1 MTRIKTLSGAI
12 ALALMS
18 SSVSAQLLITEYVE
32 GKSNNKAIEVT
43 NLSESGINLSEY
55 SIKLAMNGA
64 SSFGSQIVLNDVTL
78 PSGESYVFHHSS
90 AAQEIKD
97 VGDQASGSLN
107 FNGDDVVA
115 LFDGEQLVD
124 SLGQLGVREDF
135 AKDVTLRRDPSI
147 SSGRTDVEN
156 EFDVDLEWVSFP
168 TDTFD
173 GLGCSGLEA
182 CDGSTPPPNPF
193 VCDTENLVPIYDV
206 QGDGGSSPLVPEGSF
221 ESPEKYF
228 VSGVVTA
235 RGESLYKGF
244 YLQDPDGD
252 GNENTSDGV
261 FVFLGGGTAP
271 NAIQPGAEVCLEATV
286 KEYYGNTQLDVRDS
300 AFEVLSIDNPIPAPT
315 RFRVKEGEDL
325 HTALERHEGMQVLLD
340 ADSPLVITRNFSFDY
355 ASYRNN
361 SMLAHNSPLYNP
373 THIYAAETDAAKA
386 LAEENAISRVYL
398 ESDYKAKDGELPWFD
413 NLNPVD
419 GYLRMGDKPTGLTA
433 MVGYSYGEYR
443 LVTTNIIASGDLLRL
458 PENERVDEPLSA
470 DENGLKV
477 AGFNVLNYFTSY
489 AEDGNPNHM
498 CSEASVSPNDNCY
511 RGAPSVEEFTLQ
523 QAKLVNAIVA
533 MDADI
538 VTLMEL
544 ENNGFDEN
552 SALASLVSALNDAQP
567 DKKDHYRAVKV
578 HKSDLTFKNEPGF
591 EGVEYFGT
599 DAITVGIIYRHDKVK
614 AKNQAQQIVLPEQHA
629 PLDGGGVKSAYQ
641 RHAMMQTFNI
651 PGEKDDLTVLVNH
664 FKSKGSTCWE
674 DDVIFVD
681 EDDVQGSC
689 NNFRVSAAKVLGE
702 AVQAISGDVLVMG
715 DLNSYGM
722 EDPIL
727 TLTSFNDE
735 DRGGKI
741 FTASYTTL
749 DGKEY
754 EDEGQLVE
762 KGYGLV
768 NLKHKTDY
776 SYSYEGELGS
786 LDHALASP
794 SLIDKVAA
802 VEAWHINAA
811 ETNLFEYGS
820 EHTGELEKSDN
831 IYSSS
836 DHDPIIVTLSYNDT
850 DDKQEENGSGGGASV
865 PVSALFGLMLVAI
878 LRRRP
883 LLRG

>member
-1 MTRIKTLSGAI
+1 MTRINTLASAV

-32 GKSNNKAIEVT
+32 GKSYNKAIEVT
-43 NLSESGINLSEY
+43 NLSDAGINLSEY
-55 SIKLAMNGA
+55 SIRLAMNGA
-64 SSFGSQIVLNDVTL
+64 SSFGTTINLNDVSL
-78 PSGESYVFHHSS
+78 AGGESYVLYHSS
-90 AAQEIKD
+90 AAQDIKD
-97 VGDQASGSLN
+97 VGDQSSGSLG

-115 LFDGEQLVD
+115 LFDGEALID

-135 AKDVTLRRDPSI
+135 AKDVTLRREPAVT
-147 SSGRTDVEN
+147 SGRTDVESD
-156 EFDVDLEWVSFP
+156 FDVNAEWVTFP

-193 VCDTENLVPIYDV
+193 VCDIDNLIPIYDV
-206 QGDGGSSPLVPEGSF
+206 QGDGDRSPLVPEGSF

-228 VSGVVTA
+228 VRGVVTA

-244 YLQDPDGD
+244 YFQDPYGD

-271 NAIQPGAEVCLEATV
+271 SDIQPGAEVCVEATV
-286 KEYYGNTQLDVRDS
+286 KEYYGNTQLDVRNN
-300 AFEVLSIDNPIPAPT
+300 AFKVVSTNNPIPEPT
-315 RFRVKEGEDL
+315 AFRVKEGEDL

-361 SMLAHNSPLYNP
+361 LMLAHNTPLYNP
-373 THIYAAETDAAKA
+373 THLYAAETEAAEQVA
-386 LAEENAISRVYL
+386 AENAISRVYV
-398 ESDYKAKDGELPWFD
+398 ESDYKAKDGEVPWFD
-413 NLNPVD
+413 NFNPID
-419 GYLRMGDKPTGLTA
+419 GYLRMGDKLNGLTA

-443 LVTTNIIASGDLLRL
+443 LVTTNTINSGYLGRE
-458 PENERVDEPLSA
+458 PENERTDKPVTSYE
-470 DENGLKV
+470 EGLKV

-489 AEDGNPNHM
+489 AESGNPNPM
-498 CSEASVSPNDNCY
+498 CTEASVGPNDNCY
-511 RGAPSVEEFTLQ
+511 RGAPSVDEFTLQ

-544 ENNGFDEN
+544 ENNGFDDN
-552 SALASLVSALNDAQP
+552 SALQSLVNALNDVQA

-578 HKSDLTFKNEPGF
+578 HKSDLTFKDEPGF

-599 DAITVGIIYRHDKVK
+599 DAITVGIIYRHHKVK
-614 AKNQAQQIVLPEQHA
+614 AKNKARQIMLPEQHA
-629 PLDGGGVKSAYQ
+629 PLDEGGVKSAYQ
-641 RHAMMQTFNI
+641 RHAMMQKFNI
-651 PGEKDDLTVLVNH
+651 PGAKDDLTVIVNH

-674 DDVIFVD
+674 DDFIFGED
-681 EDDVQGSC
+681 EDVQGSC

-702 AVQAISGDVLVMG
+702 AVQDIKGDVLVMG

-727 TLTSFNDE
+727 TLTSFDE
-735 DRGGKI
+735 ADRGGKI
-741 FTASYTTL
+741 YTASYTTL
-749 DGKEY
+749 DGKVFE
-754 EDEGQLVE
+754 EEGQLVE

-794 SLIDKVAA
+794 SLVNKVLA

-811 ETNLFEYGS
+811 ESNLFEYS
-820 EHTGELEKSDN
+820 SKYTGDLEKSDN

-836 DHDPIIVTLSYNDT
+836 DHDPIIVTLEY
-850 DDKQEENGSGGGASV
+850 KHKNGKK
-865 PVSALFGLMLVAI
+865 
-878 LRRRP
+878 
-883 LLRG
+883 

>member
-1 MTRIKTLSGAI
+1 MTHIKTLSSAI

-32 GKSNNKAIEVT
+32 GTSNNKAVEVT

-55 SIKLAMNGA
+55 SIRLAMNGA
-64 SSFGSQIVLNDVTL
+64 NSFGTTIGLNDVNL
-78 PSGESYVFHHSS
+78 AGGESYVLHHSS
-90 AAQEIKD
+90 AAQDIKD
-97 VGDQASGSLN
+97 VGDQSSGSLS
-107 FNGDDVVA
+107 FNGDDVVV
-115 LFDGEQLVD
+115 LFEGEEIID

-147 SSGRTDVEN
+147 TSGRTDVEN
-156 EFDVDLEWVSFP
+156 DFDVDLQWVTFP

-193 VCDTENLVPIYDV
+193 VCDTDNLVPIYDV
-206 QGDGGSSPLVPEGSF
+206 QGDGNRSPLVPDGSF
-221 ESPEKYF
+221 ESPDKYF
-228 VSGVVTA
+228 VRGVVTA

-244 YLQDPDGD
+244 YLQDPYGD

-261 FVFLGGGTAP
+261 FVHLGGGAP
-271 NAIQPGAEVCLEATV
+271 SKEIQPGAEVCVEATV
-286 KEYYGNTQLDVRDS
+286 KEYYGNTQLDVRNN
-300 AFEVLSIDNPIPAPT
+300 AFKVLSTDNPIPAPT
-315 RFRVKEGEDL
+315 RFRVQEGEDL
-325 HTALERHEGMQVLLD
+325 HAALERHEGMQVLLD

-361 SMLAHNSPLYNP
+361 LVLAHNAPLYNP
-373 THIYAAETDAAKA
+373 THLYAAETEAAKVQA
-386 LAEENAISRVYL
+386 AENAISRVYV
-398 ESDYKAKDGELPWFD
+398 ESDYKAKNGELPWFD
-413 NLNPVD
+413 NFNPVD
-419 GYLRMGDKPTGLTA
+419 GYLRMGDQLTGLTA

-443 LVTTNIIASGDLLRL
+443 LVTTNTIGSGDLLRL
-458 PENERVDEPLSA
+458 PENERADEPLTA

-489 AEDGNPNHM
+489 AESGNPNYM
-498 CSEASVSPNDNCY
+498 CSEVSVSPSDKCY
-511 RGAPSVEEFTLQ
+511 RGAPSTDEFALQ

-544 ENNGFDEN
+544 ENNGFDSN
-552 SALASLVSALNDAQP
+552 SALASLLDALNDAQSN
-567 DKKDHYRAVKV
+567 KKDHYRAVKV
-578 HKSDLTFKNEPGF
+578 HKSDLTFKDEAGF

-599 DAITVGIIYRHDKVK
+599 DAITVGIIYRHHKVK
-614 AKNQAQQIVLPEQHA
+614 AKNKARQIMLPEQHA
-629 PLDGGGVKSAYQ
+629 PLDNGGVKSAYQ
-641 RHAMMQTFNI
+641 RHAMMQKFNI
-651 PGEKDDLTVLVNH
+651 PGAKDDLTIIVNH
-664 FKSKGSTCWE
+664 FKSKGSSCWE
-674 DDVIFVD
+674 DDVIFGD
-681 EDDVQGSC
+681 NEDVQGSC

-702 AVQAISGDVLVMG
+702 AVQDIKGDVLVMG

-727 TLTSFNDE
+727 TLTAFDDV

-741 FTASYTTL
+741 FTASHTTL
-749 DGKEY
+749 DGKVFEQ
-754 EDEGQLVE
+754 EGQLVE

-776 SYSYEGELGS
+776 SYSFEGELGS

-794 SLIDKVAA
+794 SLVGKVAA

-811 ETNLFEYGS
+811 ESDMFEYGS
-820 EHTGELEKSDN
+820 KHTGDLEKSDN

-836 DHDPIIVTLSYNDT
+836 DHDPIIVTLEY
-850 DDKQEENGSGGGASV
+850 KHKNGKK
-865 PVSALFGLMLVAI
+865 
-878 LRRRP
+878 
-883 LLRG
+883 

>member
-1 MTRIKTLSGAI
+1 MTRINTLASAI

-32 GKSNNKAIEVT
+32 GTSNNKAIEVT

-55 SIKLAMNGA
+55 SVKLAINGA
-64 SSFGSQIVLNDVTL
+64 DSFGTTISLNDVNL
-78 PSGESYVFHHSS
+78 AVGESYVLHHSS
-90 AAQEIKD
+90 ASSDIKE
-97 VGDQASGSLN
+97 VGDQASGSLS

-115 LFDGEQLVD
+115 LFDGEELID

-135 AKDVTLRRDPSI
+135 AKDVTLRRDPSVTT
-147 SSGRTDVEN
+147 GRTDVEN
-156 EFDVDLEWVSFP
+156 EFDLDAQWTTFP

-182 CDGSTPPPNPF
+182 CDGTTPPPNPF

-206 QGDGGSSPLVPEGSF
+206 QGDGDRSPLVPEGSF

-228 VSGVVTA
+228 VRGVVTA

-244 YLQDPDGD
+244 YLQDPYGD

-271 NAIQPGAEVCLEATV
+271 NDIQPGAEVCVEATV
-286 KEYYGNTQLDVRDS
+286 KEYYGNTQLDVRNN
-300 AFEVLSIDNPIPAPT
+300 AFKVVSTDNPIPAPT
-315 RFRVKEGEDL
+315 AFRVKEGEDL

-361 SMLAHNSPLYNP
+361 LMLAHNTPLYNP
-373 THIYAAETDAAKA
+373 THLYAAETEAAKQQA
-386 LAEENAISRVYL
+386 AENAISRVYV
-398 ESDYKAKDGELPWFD
+398 ESDYKAKDGEVPWFD
-413 NLNPVD
+413 NFNPVD
-419 GYLRMGDKPTGLTA
+419 GYLRMGDKLNGLTA

-443 LVTTNIIASGDLLRL
+443 LVTTNTINSGHLGRE
-458 PENERVDEPLSA
+458 PENERTEQPVTA
-470 DENGLKV
+470 YENGLKV

-489 AEDGNPNHM
+489 AKSGNPNPM
-498 CSEASVSPNDNCY
+498 CTEASVGPNDNCY
-511 RGAPSVEEFTLQ
+511 RGAPSVDEFALQ

-552 SALASLVSALNDAQP
+552 SALDSLVNALNDEQT

-578 HKSDLTFKNEPGF
+578 HKSDLTFKDEPGF

-599 DAITVGIIYRHDKVK
+599 DAITVGIIYRHHKVK
-614 AKNQAQQIVLPEQHA
+614 AKNKARQIMMPEQHA
-629 PLDGGGVKSAYQ
+629 PLDDGGVKSAYQ
-641 RHAMMQTFNI
+641 RHAMMQKFNI
-651 PGEKDDLTVLVNH
+651 PGAKDDLTVIVNH

-674 DDVIFVD
+674 DDFIFGED
-681 EDDVQGSC
+681 EDVQGSC

-702 AVQAISGDVLVMG
+702 AVQDIKGDVLVMG

-727 TLTSFNDE
+727 TLTSFDE
-735 DRGGKI
+735 ADRGGKI
-741 FTASYTTL
+741 YTASYTTL
-749 DGKEY
+749 DGKVFEN
-754 EDEGQLVE
+754 EGQLVE

-794 SLIDKVAA
+794 SLVNKVTA

-811 ETNLFEYGS
+811 ESNLFEYS
-820 EHTGELEKSDN
+820 SKYTGDLEKSDN

-836 DHDPIIVTLSYNDT
+836 DHDPIIVTLEY
-850 DDKQEENGSGGGASV
+850 KHKNGKK
-865 PVSALFGLMLVAI
+865 
-878 LRRRP
+878 
-883 LLRG
+883 

>member
-1 MTRIKTLSGAI
+1 MTRINTLASAI

-32 GKSNNKAIEVT
+32 GTSNNKAIEVT

-55 SIKLAMNGA
+55 SVKLAINGA
-64 SSFGSQIVLNDVTL
+64 DSFGTTISLNDVNL
-78 PSGESYVFHHSS
+78 AVGESYVLHHSS
-90 AAQEIKD
+90 ASSDIKE
-97 VGDQASGSLN
+97 VGDQASGSLS

-115 LFDGEQLVD
+115 LFDGEELID

-135 AKDVTLRRDPSI
+135 AKDVTLRRDPSVTT
-147 SSGRTDVEN
+147 GRTDVEN
-156 EFDVDLEWVSFP
+156 EFDLDAQWTTFP

-182 CDGSTPPPNPF
+182 CDGTTPPPNPF
-193 VCDTENLVPIYDV
+193 VCDTDNLVPIYDV
-206 QGDGGSSPLVPEGSF
+206 QGDGDRSPLVPEGSF

-228 VSGVVTA
+228 VRGVVTA

-244 YLQDPDGD
+244 YLQDLYGD

-271 NAIQPGAEVCLEATV
+271 NDIQPGAEVCVEATV
-286 KEYYGNTQLDVRDS
+286 KEYYGNTQLDVRNN
-300 AFEVLSIDNPIPAPT
+300 AFKVVSTDNPIPVPT
-315 RFRVKEGEDL
+315 AFRVKEGEDL

-361 SMLAHNSPLYNP
+361 LMLAHNTPLYNP
-373 THIYAAETDAAKA
+373 THLYAAETEAAKQQA
-386 LAEENAISRVYL
+386 AENANSRVYV
-398 ESDYKAKDGELPWFD
+398 ESDYKAKDGEVPWFD
-413 NLNPVD
+413 NFNPVD
-419 GYLRMGDKPTGLTA
+419 GYLRMGDKLNGLTA

-443 LVTTNIIASGDLLRL
+443 LVTTNVIGSGDILRL
-458 PENERVDEPLSA
+458 PENDRVDEPLTK
-470 DENGLKV
+470 DEDGIKV
-477 AGFNVLNYFTSY
+477 AGFNVLNYFNSY
-489 AEDGNPNHM
+489 AESGNPNHM
-498 CSEASVSPNDNCY
+498 CKEVTVNPDDDCY
-511 RGAPSVEEFTLQ
+511 RGAPSVDEFALQ

-544 ENNGFDEN
+544 ENNGFDDN
-552 SALASLVSALNDAQP
+552 SALDSLVNALNDEQT
-567 DKKDHYRAVKV
+567 DKKDHYQAVKV
-578 HKSDLTFKNEPGF
+578 HKSDLTFKDDSGF
-591 EGVEYFGT
+591 EGIEYFGT

-614 AKNQAQQIVLPEQHA
+614 AKNQARKIVMPEQHA

-651 PGEKDDLTVLVNH
+651 PGEKDDLTVIVNH

-674 DDVIFVD
+674 DDVIFAD
-681 EDDVQGSC
+681 EEDVQGSC

-702 AVQAISGDVLVMG
+702 AVKDIKGDVLVMG

-727 TLTSFNDE
+727 TLTSFDE
-735 DRGGKI
+735 ADRGGKI
-741 FTASYTTL
+741 HTASYTTL
-749 DGKEY
+749 DGEVF
-754 EDEGQLVE
+754 ENEGQLVE

-768 NLKHKTDY
+768 NLKHKTDF

-794 SLIDKVAA
+794 SLVDKVAA

-811 ETNLFEYGS
+811 ESNLFEYS
-820 EHTGELEKSDN
+820 RKHTGDLEKSDN

-850 DDKQEENGSGGGASV
+850 DDKGQGGTGNSGGGASI
-865 PVSALFGLMLVAI
+865 PLPMLFGLMLVAI
-878 LRRRP
+878 LRRKQR
-883 LLRG
+883 

>member
-1 MTRIKTLSGAI
+1 MTRINALSGAI

-32 GKSNNKAIEVT
+32 GKSYNKAIEVT
-43 NLSESGINLSEY
+43 NLADSGINLSEY
-55 SIKLAMNGA
+55 SVKLAMNGA
-64 SSFGSQIVLNDVTL
+64 DSFGTTINLNDVNL
-78 PSGESYVFHHSS
+78 AGGESYVLYHSS
-90 AAQEIKD
+90 AAQDIKD
-97 VGDQASGSLN
+97 VGDQASGSLG

-115 LFDGEQLVD
+115 LFEGEELID

-135 AKDVTLRRDPSI
+135 AKDVTLRREPAVT
-147 SSGRTDVEN
+147 SGRIDVDS
-156 EFDVDLEWVSFP
+156 EFDVNAEWVTFP

-182 CDGSTPPPNPF
+182 CDSTTPPPNPF
-193 VCDTENLVPIYDV
+193 VCDTDNLVPIYDV
-206 QGDGGSSPLVPEGSF
+206 QGDGDRSPLVPEGSF

-228 VSGVVTA
+228 VRGVVTA

-244 YLQDPDGD
+244 YLQDPYGD

-261 FVFLGGGTAP
+261 FVFLGGSTTP
-271 NAIQPGAEVCLEATV
+271 SDIQPGAEVCLEATV

-300 AFEVLSIDNPIPAPT
+300 AFKVLSTDNPIPAPT

-361 SMLAHNSPLYNP
+361 LMLAHNAPLYNP
-373 THIYAAETDAAKA
+373 THLYAAETDAAKNVA
-386 LAEENAISRVYL
+386 AENAISRVYV
-398 ESDYKAKDGELPWFD
+398 ESDYKAKDGEVPWFD
-413 NLNPVD
+413 NFNPVD
-419 GYLRMGDKPTGLTA
+419 GYMRMGDKLTGLTA

-443 LVTTNIIASGDLLRL
+443 LVTTNTIGSGDLLRL
-458 PENERVDEPLSA
+458 PENERADEPVTA
-470 DENGLKV
+470 TEEGLKV

-489 AEDGNPNHM
+489 AESGNPNYM
-498 CSEASVSPNDNCY
+498 CSDASVTPGAKCY
-511 RGAPSVEEFTLQ
+511 RGAPSVEEFALQ

-552 SALASLVSALNDAQP
+552 SALESLVNALNDAQP
-567 DKKDHYRAVKV
+567 NKKDHYRAVKV
-578 HKSDLTFKNEPGF
+578 HKSDLTFKDEPGF
-591 EGVEYFGT
+591 EEIGYFGT

-614 AKNQAQQIVLPEQHA
+614 AKNQARQIMMPEQHA
-629 PLDGGGVKSAYQ
+629 PLAEGGVKSAYQ
-641 RHAMMQTFNI
+641 RHAMMQKFNI
-651 PGEKDDLTVLVNH
+651 PGAKDDVTVIVNH

-674 DDVIFVD
+674 DDFIFGD
-681 EDDVQGSC
+681 EEDVQGSC

-702 AVQAISGDVLVMG
+702 AVQDLKGDVLVMG

-727 TLTSFNDE
+727 TLTSFDE
-735 DRGGKI
+735 ADRGGKI

-749 DGKEY
+749 DGKVFEQ
-754 EDEGQLVE
+754 EGQLVR

-776 SYSYEGELGS
+776 SYSFEGELGS

-794 SLIDKVAA
+794 SLVNKVAA

-811 ETNLFEYGS
+811 ESNLFEYS
-820 EHTGELEKSDN
+820 SKYTGKLEKSDN

-836 DHDPIIVTLSYNDT
+836 DHDPIIVTLEY
-850 DDKQEENGSGGGASV
+850 KHKNGKK
-865 PVSALFGLMLVAI
+865 
-878 LRRRP
+878 
-883 LLRG
+883 

>member
-1 MTRIKTLSGAI
+1 MTRMNTLAGAI

-18 SSVSAQLLITEYVE
+18 SSASAQLLITEYVE
-32 GKSNNKAIEVT
+32 GTSNNKAVEIT
-43 NLSESGINLSEY
+43 NLSDSGINLSKY
-55 SIKLAMNGA
+55 SVRLAMNGA
-64 SSFGSQIVLNDVTL
+64 NSFGSTIDLKDINLAGGD
-78 PSGESYVFHHSS
+78 SYVLHHSS

-97 VGDQASGSLN
+97 VGDQSSGSLS

-115 LFDGEQLVD
+115 LFDGDVLID

-147 SSGRTDVEN
+147 TSGRTDVEN
-156 EFDVDLEWVSFP
+156 DFDVDQQWTTFP
-168 TDTFD
+168 TDIFD
-173 GLGCSGLEA
+173 GLGCSGLDA

-193 VCDTENLVPIYDV
+193 VCDIDKLIPIYDV
-206 QGDGGSSPLVPEGSF
+206 QGDGDRSPLVPEGSF

-244 YLQDPDGD
+244 YLQDPHGD

-261 FVFLGGGTAP
+261 FVHLGGGAAP
-271 NAIQPGAEVCLEATV
+271 KDIQPGAEVCVEATV
-286 KEYYGNTQLDVRDS
+286 KEYYDNTQLDVRNS
-300 AFEVLSIDNPIPAPT
+300 AFEVLSTDNPIPAPT
-315 RFRVKEGEDL
+315 RFRVKDGEEL

-361 SMLAHNSPLYNP
+361 MMLALNTPLYNP
-373 THIYAAETDAAKA
+373 THLYAAETEAAKKQA
-386 LAEENAISRVYL
+386 AENAISRVYL
-398 ESDYKAKDGELPWFD
+398 ESDYKAKDGEVPWFD
-413 NLNPVD
+413 NFNPVD
-419 GYLRMGDKPTGLTA
+419 GYLRMGDKLTGLTA

-443 LVTTNIIASGDLLRL
+443 LVTTNTIGSGDLLRL
-458 PENERVDEPLSA
+458 PENERVDEPLTSEE
-470 DENGLKV
+470 DGLKV
-477 AGFNVLNYFTSY
+477 AGFNVLNYFTSF
-489 AEDGNPNHM
+489 AESGNPNYM
-498 CSEASVSPNDNCY
+498 CSEATVSPSDKCY
-511 RGAPSVEEFTLQ
+511 RGAPSEEEFVLQ

-552 SALASLVSALNDAQP
+552 SALESLVNAINDAQA

-578 HKSDLTFKNEPGF
+578 HKSDLTFKDVPGF

-614 AKNQAQQIVLPEQHA
+614 AKNQAQQIMLPEQHA
-629 PLDGGGVKSAYQ
+629 PLDNGGVKSAYQ

-651 PGEKDDLTVLVNH
+651 PGETDDLTVIVNH
-664 FKSKGSTCWE
+664 FKSKGSSCWE

-681 EDDVQGSC
+681 NEDVQGSC

-702 AVQAISGDVLVMG
+702 AVQNIKGDVLVTG

-727 TLTSFNDE
+727 TLTSFDDA

-741 FTASYTTL
+741 FTASHTTL
-749 DGKEY
+749 GGEVY
-754 EDEGQLVE
+754 EQEGQLVE

-776 SYSYEGELGS
+776 SYSFEGELGS

-794 SLIDKVAA
+794 SLVDKVAA

-811 ETNLFEYGS
+811 ESNLFEYS
-820 EHTGELEKSDN
+820 REHTGDLEKSDN

-836 DHDPIIVTLSYNDT
+836 DHDPIVVTLSYNDT
-850 DDKQEENGSGGGASV
+850 DDKDSGENSNSGGGASV
-865 PVSALFGLMLVAI
+865 PVSMLFGLMLVAI
-878 LRRRP
+878 LRRKQQ
-883 LLRG
+883 